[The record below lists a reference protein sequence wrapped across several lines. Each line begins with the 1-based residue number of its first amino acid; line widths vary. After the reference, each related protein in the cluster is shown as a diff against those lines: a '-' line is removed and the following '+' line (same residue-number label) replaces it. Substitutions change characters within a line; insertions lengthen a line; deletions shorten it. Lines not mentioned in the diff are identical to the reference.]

1 MILGCEGLQRRIQDL
16 DAQVQQLSAANSL
29 KQAELRRLQSQETT
43 LGSLRE
49 ESTNLHTILAQ
60 KDDQILRLQQELD
73 QRSVEMERIR
83 TDAVY
88 SCVLLS
94 VTYQESRNGPARNRD
109 DVISDIK
116 NQRDELRKVVFV
128 RCR

>member
-73 QRSVEMERIR
+73 QRSVEIERIR

>member
-1 MILGCEGLQRRIQDL
+1 MSGLNRACLNPSKVIAQCHNNLMILGCEGLQRRIQDL

-83 TDAVY
+83 TDVVY
-88 SCVLLS
+88 SCILLS
-94 VTYQESRNGPARNRD
+94 VTY
-109 DVISDIK
+109 
-116 NQRDELRKVVFV
+116 
-128 RCR
+128 